1 MPVFDNVC
9 DIDITIVSFMILQA
23 VDLGGAEKKKKKE
36 KEEQEESTPP
46 LSHVIKDDSHV

>member
-1 MPVFDNVC
+1 
-9 DIDITIVSFMILQA
+9 MILQA